1 MSSVPV
7 IVPNILS
14 SSANYVNNNTPAW
27 VPGVEALATSRGFA
41 GTASVPAVPVNATAA
56 AVPTL
61 YVGSASDPNIPNGSV
76 ATVYVLS
83 NTVRNSGTPTA
94 GASVYMTCNIIA
106 YQSAGVPLINAY
118 NATSTDANFYLA
130 ITGGNT
136 LAVWSIANNTKSL
149 QYVSVLT
156 QTVPI
161 TSRLA

>member
-7 IVPNILS
+7 VVPNILS
-14 SSANYVNNNTPAW
+14 PTANYVNNNTSSW
-27 VPGVEALATSRGFA
+27 VPGIQALKTSHGFA
-41 GTASVPAVPVNATAA
+41 GTATVPAVPVNATGA

-61 YVGSASDPNIPNGSV
+61 YVGSASDPNIPEGSV

-83 NTVRNSGTPTA
+83 NTVSSSGTPQP

-106 YQSAGVPLINAY
+106 YKSAGVPLINAY
-118 NATSTDANFYLA
+118 NPTSTDANFYLS

-136 LAVWSIANNTKSL
+136 LAVWSVANNVRSL

-161 TSRLA
+161 TSRLS